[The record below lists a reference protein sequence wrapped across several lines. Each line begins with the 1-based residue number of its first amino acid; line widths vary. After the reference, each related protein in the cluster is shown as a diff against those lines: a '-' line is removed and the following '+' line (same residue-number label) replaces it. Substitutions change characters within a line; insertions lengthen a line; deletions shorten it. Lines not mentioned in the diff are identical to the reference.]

1 MSYLTTHA
9 SAKTRV
15 LEVLFPNG
23 AWRALLAEI
32 VWELADAL
40 FASGEAFTF
49 RVWKFKVTVPRFIVE
64 KIITALVGAR
74 P

>member
-1 MSYLTTHA
+1 MAYLTQHS

-23 AWRALLAEI
+23 QWRELLASI

-40 FASGEAFTF
+40 FASGESFAFH
-49 RVWKFKVTVPRFIVE
+49 VWKFKVTVPRFIVE
-64 KIITALVGAR
+64 KIITSLVGAR
-74 P
+74 S